1 MKCDAEH
8 LRLYRTL
15 SPHPGNSAHFQAG
28 RASSPAGGEY
38 NFCGSFGAH
47 SSHCKRK
54 LLVAAQEFSSA
65 GCQFIHFRLF
75 FFSAGA
81 CAGMQP
87 GNAEIRAGDRLTGAA
102 ARGDIAEVR
111 HLLHL
116 ELLHPDSHN
125 RFGKTALQ
133 VSEASH
139 GSCILQR
146 KQCHLE
152 TPEAWVKGL

>member
-8 LRLYRTL
+8 LRLYRML
-15 SPHPGNSAHFQAG
+15 FPHPGNSGRFQAG

-38 NFCGSFGAH
+38 NFCRSFGVNT
-47 SSHCKRK
+47 SRCKRK
-54 LLVAAQEFSSA
+54 LLVAAQEFCSA
-65 GCQFIHFRLF
+65 GRQFIYFRLS

-81 CAGMQP
+81 CVGMQP

-116 ELLHPDSHN
+116 ELVHPDSHN
-125 RFGKTALQ
+125 RFGKSALQ

-139 GSCILQR
+139 GSCILER

-152 TPEAWVKGL
+152 TLGVSG